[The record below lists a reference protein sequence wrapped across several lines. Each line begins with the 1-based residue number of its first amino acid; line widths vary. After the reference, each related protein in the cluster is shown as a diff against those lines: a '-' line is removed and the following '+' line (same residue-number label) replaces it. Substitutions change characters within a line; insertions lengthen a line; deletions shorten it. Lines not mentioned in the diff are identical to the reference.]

1 MKIRQMIVDCDEF
14 DVDDECLGLAKMM
27 KIHLHPITW
36 KNFIEY
42 TSYTSAHILDIE
54 IPKYPML

>member
-27 KIHLHPITW
+27 KIHLLPITR
-36 KNFIEY
+36 KRFIEY
-42 TSYTSAHILDIE
+42 TSYISLYKTYTRHRNS
-54 IPKYPML
+54 